1 MAKHHVYGI
10 DLGSYEIK
18 VYDLEKDNI
27 WTEKNVVAV
36 DSSGALLAVGDETTV
51 KVHFHTNEPWKVLE
65 YCASL
70 GEIFD
75 VVIEDMDRQSRGLK
89 G

>member
-36 DSSGALLAVGDETTV
+36 DSSGALLAVFEEAEQVNDDLTLVYDSSDDEE
-51 KVHFHTNEPWKVLE
+51 F
-65 YCASL
+65 Y
-70 GEIFD
+70 
-75 VVIEDMDRQSRGLK
+75 
-89 G
+89 